1 MSDPNIQFYTLA
13 ELEEFAEIFIGKF
26 HNPPDSLPVEIDLIT
41 ERNLGVSIID
51 YSMLKEKYGLEA
63 FLALGK
69 KTIYIDQDLM
79 DSETYTNRYR
89 FTVAEEVSHRIL
101 HGDLFKN
108 VEDVKGYFA
117 ALDKIKHFQLARM
130 DKDAKYL
137 ASAIL
142 MPTAIFTKLA
152 TDYVTELNGR
162 RNVLRYNVVS
172 KLSKVFEVSLETASI
187 RFEQLKL
194 DRLISDD

>member
-1 MSDPNIQFYTLA
+1 MPDPYIQFYTLA

-26 HNPPDSLPVEIDLIT
+26 HNPPDRPPVEIDLIT
-41 ERNLGVSIID
+41 ERDLGVSIIN
-51 YSMLKEKYGLEA
+51 YSMLREKYGIEA

-69 KTIYIDQDLM
+69 KTIYVDQGLM
-79 DSETYTNRYR
+79 DSDSYTNRYR
-89 FTVAEEVSHRIL
+89 FTIAEEVSHRIL
-101 HGDLFKN
+101 RRDLFKD
-108 VEDVKGYFA
+108 VEDVKEYFD
-117 ALDKIKHFQLARM
+117 ALDKIRRFELARM

-152 TDYVTELNGR
+152 TDYVTESSESGR
-162 RNVLRYNVVS
+162 TLRYDVVN
-172 KLSKVFEVSLETASI
+172 KLSKIFEVSFETASI

-194 DRLISDD
+194 DRLIF

>member
-1 MSDPNIQFYTLA
+1 MPDPYIQFYTLA

-26 HNPPDSLPVEIDLIT
+26 HNPPDRLPVEIDLIT
-41 ERNLGVSIID
+41 ERDLGVSIID
-51 YSMLKEKYGLEA
+51 YSMLKERYGLEA

-69 KTIYIDQDLM
+69 KTIYVDQNLM
-79 DSETYTNRYR
+79 DSDSYTNRYR
-89 FTVAEEVSHRIL
+89 FTIAEEVSHRIL
-101 HGDLFKN
+101 HGDLFKD
-108 VEDVKGYFA
+108 VEDVKGYFDV
-117 ALDKIKHFQLARM
+117 LDKIKHFQLAGM

-152 TDYVTELNGR
+152 TEYVTELSGSGSI
-162 RNVLRYNVVS
+162 LRCKVAG
-172 KLSKVFEVSLETASI
+172 KLSKIFEVSFETASI

-194 DRLISDD
+194 DRLIF